1 MYVFILL
8 IYIFIGQFSLN
19 NSSNNAASRRIILA
33 DIKVLNYK
41 SILFKRFVVETMY
54 FLKT

>member
-1 MYVFILL
+1 MYLHILL
-8 IYIFIGQFSLN
+8 IYSFSLN

-33 DIKVLNYK
+33 DIKVLNNK
-41 SILFKRFVVETMY
+41 SILFKRFAVETLY

>member
-19 NSSNNAASRRIILA
+19 NSPNNAASRRIILA
-33 DIKVLNYK
+33 DIKILNNK
-41 SILFKRFVVETMY
+41 SILFKRFAVETMY